1 MCDDEKIKLFD
12 SVEGLQD
19 VGFYV
24 WIRFLLQA
32 GKVNDNGL
40 IYLKPNIPYTKQM
53 LARIFERPVD
63 IIEKVMEVLVEFQMI
78 EIYEDGIIKICNWEK
93 HQNIEGMK
101 KVREDNKE
109 RVKNCRERKKE
120 KEFLKKEALEEEER
134 KKFSESAK
142 EELSEGKTNK
152 GKVTIKNAAEEKVN
166 NNGNKSLEKIQE
178 KKFNNTEVKEI
189 GHLSNEEI
197 LQEEKNIN
205 KKSKN
210 KNCNTNVTLQREK
223 REEDKENKKKNI
235 DKKEREEIDKEAL
248 KVIGDLE
255 KINKNIKGLSLSWVK
270 DKLTTHEEKYVKM
283 AMGKALEKNK
293 LDINCINGILN
304 NWLREGYPKTYE
316 EMEFGDSEAG
326 IASAAS
332 RKPSLRFNNFE
343 GRHYD
348 YDDLEKKLLG
358 WK

>member
-1 MCDDEKIKLFD
+1 MKGISWIKITINICEDEKIRLFD
-12 SVEGLQD
+12 SIEGLQD

-53 LARIFERPVD
+53 LARLFERPLD
-63 IIEKVMEVLVEFQMI
+63 IIEKVIAVLVEFQMI

-101 KVREDNKE
+101 KVREGTRE

-120 KEFLKKEALEEEER
+120 KEEALEEESSKNLSKEFR
-134 KKFSESAK
+134 S
-142 EELSEGKTNK
+142 EELSEGK
-152 GKVTIKNAAEEKVN
+152 
-166 NNGNKSLEKIQE
+166 
-178 KKFNNTEVKEI
+178 
-189 GHLSNEEI
+189 
-197 LQEEKNIN
+197 NIN
-205 KKSKN
+205 INNKN
-210 KNCNTNVTLQREK
+210 KNCNINVTLQREK
-223 REEDKENKKKNI
+223 REEDKENKKKNL
-235 DKKEREEIDKEAL
+235 DKKEREEIDTEAL
-248 KVIGDLE
+248 KIMGDFE
-255 KINKNIKGLSLSWVK
+255 KINKNIKGLSLKWVK
-270 DKLTTHEEKYVKM
+270 DMLTIHEEKYVKM
-283 AMGKALEKNK
+283 AIGKALEKNK
-293 LDINCINGILN
+293 LDTNYINGILN

-316 EMEFGDSEAG
+316 EMEFSDCEGGKSSAG
-326 IASAAS
+326 LG
-332 RKPSLRFNNFE
+332 KTHLRFNNFE